1 MMEFL
6 TENASAILWSLSLL
20 AAGWL
25 AGWMLEYLLLRNL
38 EHDNG
43 FRKSLSGLG
52 RWMGLV
58 SGLGVVLRYQS
69 LPPEWQNEAVFIWK
83 ICALLV
89 ATVFVGR
96 FVGRYIHH
104 HTAGISGDFPA
115 ASLVQHV
122 ARIVVYLVGILVI
135 MQTAGISVTPVL
147 TALGVGGLAVAL
159 ALQDTLANLFAGIQ
173 IIASR
178 KIRPGQFVRLEGG
191 QEGYI
196 SDITWRNTTIRTLPN
211 MMVIVPNGKLAS
223 SIVTNAY
230 LPAKEVS
237 SRVEVGVHYDSD
249 LEKVEQIALE
259 TAMAIAKE
267 FPGGVTKP
275 APVVRFNQFGDSAI
289 NMAVVFRV
297 KEYADQFLMQ
307 HLLIKALHR
316 RFREEGVVIP
326 YPIRTLDLSGAAMP
340 AN

>member
-6 TENASAILWSLSLL
+6 TENASAILWSLSLP

-25 AGWMLEYLLLRNL
+25 TGWMLEYLFLYKL
-38 EHDNG
+38 EEQNV

-58 SGLGVVLRYQS
+58 SGLGIALRFQ
-69 LPPEWQNEAVFIWK
+69 LMPPEWQSEAVFAWK
-83 ICALLV
+83 IVALFV
-89 ATVFVGR
+89 ATIFIAR
-96 FVGRYIHH
+96 LAGRYVYH

-115 ASLVQHV
+115 TSLVQHV
-122 ARIVVYLVGILVI
+122 ARILVYLIGILVI

-178 KIRPGQFVRLEGG
+178 KIRPGQFVRLESGE
-191 QEGYI
+191 EGYI

-211 MMVIVPNGKLAS
+211 MMVIIPNGKLAS

-249 LEKVEQIALE
+249 LEKVEQIAIE
-259 TAMAIAKE
+259 TAKVIAKE

-275 APVVRFNQFGDSAI
+275 EPVVRFNQFGDSAI

-316 RFREEGVVIP
+316 RFREEGIVIP
-326 YPIRTLDLSGAAMP
+326 YPIRTLDFSGSAAP
-340 AN
+340 AG